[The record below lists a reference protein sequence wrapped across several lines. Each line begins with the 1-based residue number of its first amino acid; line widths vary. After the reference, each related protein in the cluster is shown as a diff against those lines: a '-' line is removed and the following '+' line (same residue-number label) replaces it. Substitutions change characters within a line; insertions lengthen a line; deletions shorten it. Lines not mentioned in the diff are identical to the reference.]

1 MLSLVLA
8 VSVSVLA
15 ASTAVISAKY
25 WSNLGHV
32 LRRIPPKALLKRS
45 KVYNELVYN
54 DIEGTAIYLHKE
66 VHTPY
71 PQYVMRII
79 CKRYI

>member
-25 WSNLGHV
+25 WSNLGQV

-45 KVYNELVYN
+45 KVYNELVYSGSDN
-54 DIEGTAIYLHKE
+54 IVVPLMI
-66 VHTPY
+66 
-71 PQYVMRII
+71 
-79 CKRYI
+79 